1 MQFVDEAARLLN
13 KAGLFETVNEVYKTV
28 IPIAEANRNFTK
40 LAEIHNVS
48 NLSTCKEVYIYI
60 YIYIYIHNLYSFTS

>member
-48 NLSTCKEVYIYI
+48 NLSTCKETSLLSQ
-60 YIYIYIHNLYSFTS
+60 YIYIHFAL

>member
-1 MQFVDEAARLLN
+1 MFLRIGGLIQFVDEAARLLN
-13 KAGLFETVNEVYKTV
+13 KAGLFETVNEVYKAV

-48 NLSTCKEVYIYI
+48 MMT
-60 YIYIYIHNLYSFTS
+60 

>member
-1 MQFVDEAARLLN
+1 MQFVDDAARLLY
-13 KAGLFETVNEVYKTV
+13 KEGLFETVNEVYKPV

-48 NLSTCKEVYIYI
+48 TLYYIY
-60 YIYIYIHNLYSFTS
+60 LAQL

>member
-13 KAGLFETVNEVYKTV
+13 KAGLYETVNEVYKAV
-28 IPIAEANRNFTK
+28 IPIAEANRSFTK

-48 NLSTCKEVYIYI
+48 KLGGLQNRVS
-60 YIYIYIHNLYSFTS
+60 SRTSLTRT

>member
-1 MQFVDEAARLLN
+1 MQFVDESARLLN

-48 NLSTCKEVYIYI
+48 TVRWEWGQW
-60 YIYIYIHNLYSFTS
+60 